1 MNTSSIHRSVLL
13 VAALSVVAVSWMLP
27 ASGQDALKTKF
38 TDAELLGIVQGE
50 GYTVEISKEGLLII
64 KIDGSKYLLYNLEDG
79 DLQLFYG
86 ISDVEVTF
94 EDINEW
100 NRTKRLSRAYL
111 DTENDPCIEC
121 DLLANAGLSPDH
133 VIQAIAVFKI
143 SVSGFLDFLNE
154 RTQ

>member
-1 MNTSSIHRSVLL
+1 MNLPSIHRSILL
-13 VAALSVVAVSWMLP
+13 IAALAVAAVSVAVPSS
-27 ASGQDALKTKF
+27 AQDGLKTKF

-50 GYTVEISKEGLLII
+50 GYVAEISKEGLIII

-86 ISDVEVTF
+86 ISDINVTF

-111 DTENDPCIEC
+111 DSENDPCIES

-143 SVSGFLDFLNE
+143 SVSGFQDFLNE
-154 RTQ
+154 RAQ